1 MGRTQK
7 EISAFYEW
15 RKLLQCCK
23 KRWNWKAAV
32 LTECEECRL
41 SFWPTKKPSIIQQ
54 EMVNLKCYHELICK
68 ESRRESSFNKWKKHS
83 QTPWGTVDLKHNG
96 RSSSWGFP
104 SMCLSPNSK
113 PFGLFKVSRWSIWD
127 QFIWTKTSSVRRK
140 WGEIFFFLNV
150 KWNGQTKPTGT
161 SRRTNQH
168 NWRFQTLNK

>member
-1 MGRTQK
+1 M
-7 EISAFYEW
+7 EEASP
-15 RKLLQCCK
+15 CCK

-96 RSSSWGFP
+96 RSSLWGFP

-113 PFGLFKVSRWSIWD
+113 PFGPFKVSRWSIWD
-127 QFIWTKTSSVRRK
+127 QFIGPKQALSGASGERFSSFSMSNEMDRPSQLGLLDGPTNTIGDSRHWT
-140 WGEIFFFLNV
+140 
-150 KWNGQTKPTGT
+150 NG
-161 SRRTNQH
+161 
-168 NWRFQTLNK
+168 